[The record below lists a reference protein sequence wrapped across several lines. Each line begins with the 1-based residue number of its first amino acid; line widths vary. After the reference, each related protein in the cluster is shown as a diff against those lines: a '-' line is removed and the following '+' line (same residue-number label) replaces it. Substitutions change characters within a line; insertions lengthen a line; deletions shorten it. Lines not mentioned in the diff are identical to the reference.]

1 MEEQRTK
8 RTNCKYGVR
17 QINIIGK
24 LQEINYLGRFIV
36 HSLPKPFCN
45 HKIIATTRNF
55 GTAPEKLCTKH
66 SASNVEKL
74 ICPFLRPLKTV

>member
-8 RTNCKYGVR
+8 RTNCKYGDP

-24 LQEINYLGRFIV
+24 LQEINYLGRFIA

-45 HKIIATTRNF
+45 QKIIATTRN
-55 GTAPEKLCTKH
+55 L
-66 SASNVEKL
+66 V
-74 ICPFLRPLKTV
+74 RPQKSFAQSRVHQMLKNSFVHFYVL